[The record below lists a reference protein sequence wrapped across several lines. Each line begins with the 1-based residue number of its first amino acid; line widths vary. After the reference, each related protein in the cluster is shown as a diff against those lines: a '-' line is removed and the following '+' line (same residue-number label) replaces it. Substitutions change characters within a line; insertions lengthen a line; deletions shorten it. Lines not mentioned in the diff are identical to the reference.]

1 MSFQTPITIRK
12 ALEHI
17 ESKRYLLPAIQR
29 EFVWETSQIEQLFD
43 SVLRGYPIGSFLFWH
58 VTPKNSKE
66 YEFYEFF
73 REYHELTHSTNNRA
87 DFLEPRE
94 VTAILDGQQR
104 LTALN
109 IGLNGSFASRVKWK
123 RKASADAYPTRLLYL
138 NLLAPRDDDSG
149 SYEFAFLSKEDAA
162 EATGKEWFRVG
173 HVLTLKTPKEVNAY
187 LGSRSLAN
195 HEFASNTLFE
205 LHDKVSNSQIINFYQ
220 EDDQDLDKV
229 LQIFIRVNSGGTELG
244 YSDLLL
250 STATAQWKSLN
261 AREEISSLVKQLN
274 GPEYRFS
281 FDKDFVM
288 KACLVLTED
297 IRDIRFKVTNFNASN
312 TKLIEKNWTDISNAL
327 KQAVVL
333 LSSFGFTDRSLTSAN
348 SVLPIAF
355 YLLKRGLPKSYD
367 SATKYQADRMA
378 VRDWL
383 LKSLLRGAFGAQ
395 GDTVLTNL
403 RGVIKESYASFPA
416 KALADRLLQM
426 NRPIRFVAEDLE
438 DLISTR
444 YGQKQAF
451 LVLSLLYPWIDYRN
465 AFHLDHVHP
474 QSMFTPKRLKQAG
487 VPQKDIDFCMEHFDD
502 LPNLQVLANIPNIE
516 KSNMSFENWLNET
529 YKTKKART
537 EFCNQQMIPDTSYEL
552 ANFRQFYEMRA
563 ELLKEE
569 LSSVLQV
576 ESEPASV

>member
-1 MSFQTPITIRK
+1 MGT
-12 ALEHI
+12 
-17 ESKRYLLPAIQR
+17 
-29 EFVWETSQIEQLFD
+29 
-43 SVLRGYPIGSFLFWH
+43 
-58 VTPKNSKE
+58 
-66 YEFYEFF
+66 
-73 REYHELTHSTNNRA
+73 
-87 DFLEPRE
+87 
-94 VTAILDGQQR
+94 
-104 LTALN
+104 
-109 IGLNGSFASRVKWK
+109 
-123 RKASADAYPTRLLYL
+123 
-138 NLLAPRDDDSG
+138 
-149 SYEFAFLSKEDAA
+149 
-162 EATGKEWFRVG
+162 
-173 HVLTLKTPKEVNAY
+173 
-187 LGSRSLAN
+187 RSLAN

-205 LHDKVSNSQIINFYQ
+205 LHEKISNSPIINFYQ
-220 EDDQDLDKV
+220 EDDQDLDRV

-250 STATAQWKSLN
+250 STATAQWKSMN
-261 AREEISSLVKQLN
+261 AREEIGSLVKQLN
-274 GPEYRFS
+274 GPDYRFS

-312 TKLIEKNWTDISNAL
+312 TKLIEKNWNGISNAL

-367 SATKYQADRMA
+367 SAKKYEFDRMT

-395 GDTVLTNL
+395 GDMVLSNL
-403 RGVIKESYASFPA
+403 RTVIKDSYDAFPA
-416 KALADRLLQM
+416 KALAERLLQM
-426 NRPIRFVAEDLE
+426 NRPIRFVADDLE
-438 DLISTR
+438 DLITTR

-474 QSMFTPKRLKQAG
+474 QSMFTPKKLKQAG
-487 VPQKDIDFCMEHFDD
+487 VLQKDIDFCMQHYDD

-516 KSNMSFENWLNET
+516 KSNLPFESWLAET
-529 YKTKKART
+529 YKTKKARS
-537 EFCNQQMIPDTSYEL
+537 EFCSQQMIPETGYDL
-552 ANFRQFYEMRA
+552 ANFRKFYEMRA

-576 ESEPASV
+576 EPDTQAPSIQ